1 MPVRSR
7 ATRTAARPRR
17 ARPQDNAPTGTRL
30 AVALMMLAWLA
41 LLAWGTWAQR
51 LPLGLLGILVLLNG
65 ATFFA
70 YALDKSAAQ
79 RRTWRT
85 PEQTLHLLAL
95 LGGWPAAW
103 WAQHWLRHKSRK
115 QSFRATYWGTVAL
128 HVAGLSIAVLRPGLL
143 RFL

>member
-1 MPVRSR
+1 
-7 ATRTAARPRR
+7 
-17 ARPQDNAPTGTRL
+17 
-30 AVALMMLAWLA
+30 VALMMLAWLA

-103 WAQHWLRHKSRK
+103 WAQQWLRHKSRK